1 MNTNI
6 PGCLPIDSENHALY
20 TDSSYSS
27 PAPQSSFWP
36 SPLHTCTSLLQQ
48 RENWLLLS
56 SVFLPAQPL
65 CMVPTFQTLQVT
77 VPLGLP
83 APPIPGTHSMGLP
96 NSSVT
101 QNTEYNSQV
110 YLISAITEPRVHNR
124 VNITTK
130 IGSTEE
136 EIKFYGLKFIF
147 LLKKKKLM
155 LSFH

>member
-1 MNTNI
+1 
-6 PGCLPIDSENHALY
+6 
-20 TDSSYSS
+20 
-27 PAPQSSFWP
+27 
-36 SPLHTCTSLLQQ
+36 
-48 RENWLLLS
+48 
-56 SVFLPAQPL
+56 
-65 CMVPTFQTLQVT
+65 MVPTFQTLQVT

-147 LLKKKKLM
+147 L
-155 LSFH
+155 